1 MVPLIKIITH
11 RKNAH
16 LLVSSIV
23 LLPIALIYGILPNKI
38 LPILF
43 NIKMETIDLMHVFRA
58 IMGLYLGIISLFV
71 LGIYKPKYWEMATL
85 INIAFMGGLAFGR
98 LISIVIDGQPS
109 MLFLIGFFVEL
120 LLAFWGI
127 INLKNK

>member
-1 MVPLIKIITH
+1 MTQLIKIITK

-16 LLVSSIV
+16 LLVSTIFLV
-23 LLPIALIYGILPNKI
+23 PIALIYGILPNKI

-43 NIKMETIDLMHVFRA
+43 DIKIETIDLMHVFRA
-58 IMGLYLGIISLFV
+58 IMGLYLGIISLFI

-85 INIAFMGGLAFGR
+85 INVVFMGGLAFGR
-98 LISIVIDGQPS
+98 LISMLIDGQPS
-109 MLFLIGFFVEL
+109 IVFLIGFFVEL